1 MSAVDLSIYFQPL
14 SNDIHGIHHPKENT
28 LGFLCDAFLTDFP
41 DWKAAKVA
49 IIGVNESRHS
59 AENSGCKDAPD
70 SIRKF
75 LYKLFPS
82 SASLKIV
89 DFGNIASGD
98 TVQDT
103 YFALKTVV
111 KELIKHKVVPVILGG
126 GQDLTFANYAAYESL
141 EQTIN
146 LLCVDRMFDLGN
158 SEEDYSSQDF
168 LNKIILHEPNFL
180 FNYSNIGFQ
189 TYFVDD
195 KELQLMD
202 KLFFDTYRLGSFKD
216 NVQESEPIIRNA
228 DMVSFDI
235 SVIRQSDAPGSAYP
249 SPNGLYGEDACQMC
263 YYAGMSD
270 KLSSIGFYELNPH
283 FDQNEQTSHLVA
295 QMVWCFL
302 DGFSNRKN
310 DFPFIDEEN
319 YLKYRVVIKDYDH
332 ELVFFKSKKTDRW
345 WLNVPYPPNKR
356 MKFERHHLVPC
367 SYNDYL
373 SATNEDIPDKW
384 WKTFQKLV

>member
-1 MSAVDLSIYFQPL
+1 MSAIDLSIYFRPL
-14 SNDIHGIHHPKENT
+14 SEDIQAIKSLKENT
-28 LGFLCDAFLTDFP
+28 IGFLCDAYLTEFP
-41 DWKAAKVA
+41 DWNSAKVA
-49 IIGVNESRHS
+49 IVGVNESRYS
-59 AENSGCKDAPD
+59 SLNEGCKDAPD
-70 SIRKF
+70 AVRKF

-82 SASLKIV
+82 SAALKIV
-89 DFGNIASGD
+89 DLGNIAPGD

-111 KELIKHKVVPVILGG
+111 KELIKHKVVPIILGG

-141 EQTIN
+141 ERTIN

-202 KLFFDTYRLGSFKD
+202 KLFFDTYRLGSFKG
-216 NVQESEPIIRNA
+216 NIQESEPIIRNA

-235 SVIRQSDAPGSAYP
+235 SVIRQSDAPGSAFS

-263 YYAGMSD
+263 FYAGMSD

-283 FDQNEQTSHLVA
+283 FDQNEQTAHLVA

-319 YLKYRVVIKDYDH
+319 YLKYRVVIKDYEH

-345 WLNVPYPPNKR
+345 WLNVPYPPNQR

-367 SYNDYL
+367 SYNDFL
-373 SATNEDIPDKW
+373 SASNEDVPDKW

>member
-1 MSAVDLSIYFQPL
+1 MSSIDLSIYFQPIGADVVAL
-14 SNDIHGIHHPKENT
+14 HQPKENT
-28 LGFLCDAFLTDFP
+28 LGSLCDAFINDFP
-41 DWKAAKVA
+41 DWQSAKVA
-49 IIGVNESRHS
+49 VIGVKESRYS
-59 AENSGCKDAPD
+59 SENVGCKDAPD
-70 SIRKF
+70 AVRKF

-82 SASLKIV
+82 SLALKMV
-89 DFGNIASGD
+89 DLGNIAPGD

-111 KELIKHKVVPVILGG
+111 KELIKRKVVPVILGG

-180 FNYSNIGFQ
+180 FNYSNIGYQ

-202 KLFFDTYRLGSFKD
+202 KLFFDTYRLGSFKG

-235 SVIRQSDAPGSAYP
+235 SVIRQSDAPGTAYA

-270 KLSSIGFYELNPH
+270 KLSSIGFYEFNPL
-283 FDQNEQTSHLVA
+283 FDRNEQTSHLVA

-319 YLKYRVVIKDYDH
+319 YLKYRVIIKDYDH

-345 WLNVPYPPNKR
+345 WLNVPYPPNQR

-367 SYNDYL
+367 SYNDFL
-373 SATNEDIPDKW
+373 SASNEDVPDKW

>member
-14 SNDIHGIHHPKENT
+14 VNDIQEIHNPKENT
-28 LGFLCDAFLTDFP
+28 LGALCEAFLIEFP
-41 DWKAAKVA
+41 DWKEAKVA
-49 IIGVNESRHS
+49 IIGVNESRFS
-59 AENSGCKDAPD
+59 ADNNGCKDAPD

-75 LYKLFPS
+75 LYKLYPS
-82 SASLKIV
+82 TASLKIV
-89 DFGNIASGD
+89 DFGNIAPGD

-180 FNYSNIGFQ
+180 FNYSNIGYQ

-202 KLFFDTYRLGSFKD
+202 KLFFDTYRLGSFMG

-235 SVIRQSDAPGSAYP
+235 SVIRQSDAPGSGYS

-283 FDQNEQTSHLVA
+283 FDINGQTSHLVA

-310 DFPFIDEEN
+310 DFPFINEEN

-345 WLNVPYPPNKR
+345 WLNVPYPPNQR

-367 SYNDYL
+367 SYNDFL
-373 SATNEDIPDKW
+373 SANNEDIPDKW

>member
-1 MSAVDLSIYFQPL
+1 MSSIDLSIYFQPIGADVVAL
-14 SNDIHGIHHPKENT
+14 HQPKENT
-28 LGFLCDAFLTDFP
+28 LGSLCEAFINDFP
-41 DWKAAKVA
+41 DWQSAKVA
-49 IIGVNESRHS
+49 VIGVKESRYS
-59 AENSGCKDAPD
+59 AENVGCKDAPD
-70 SIRKF
+70 AIRKF

-82 SASLKIV
+82 SAALKMV
-89 DFGNIASGD
+89 DLGNIAPGD

-103 YFALKTVV
+103 YFALKTVI
-111 KELIKHKVVPVILGG
+111 KELIKRKVVPVILGG

-158 SEEDYSSQDF
+158 SEEDYSSQAF

-202 KLFFDTYRLGSFKD
+202 KLFFDTYRLGSFKG

-228 DMVSFDI
+228 DMVSFDV
-235 SVIRQSDAPGSAYP
+235 SVIRQSDAPGSAYS

-270 KLSSIGFYELNPH
+270 KLSSIGFYELNPDY
-283 FDQNEQTSHLVA
+283 DQNEQTSHLVA

-319 YLKYRVVIKDYDH
+319 YLKYRVIIKDYDH

-345 WLNVPYPPNKR
+345 WLNVPYPPNQR

-367 SYNDYL
+367 SYNDFL
-373 SATNEDIPDKW
+373 SASNEDVPDKW

>member
-1 MSAVDLSIYFQPL
+1 MSSIDLSIYFQPIGADVVAL
-14 SNDIHGIHHPKENT
+14 HQPKENT
-28 LGFLCDAFLTDFP
+28 LGSLCEAFINDFP
-41 DWKAAKVA
+41 DWQSAKVA
-49 IIGVNESRHS
+49 LIGVKESRYS
-59 AENSGCKDAPD
+59 AENVGCKDAPD
-70 SIRKF
+70 AVRKF

-82 SASLKIV
+82 SAALKMV
-89 DFGNIASGD
+89 DLGNIAPGD

-111 KELIKHKVVPVILGG
+111 KELIKRKVVPVILGG

-158 SEEDYSSQDF
+158 SEEDYSSQAF

-202 KLFFDTYRLGSFKD
+202 KLFFDTYRLGSFKG

-228 DMVSFDI
+228 DMVSFDV
-235 SVIRQSDAPGSAYP
+235 SVIRQSDAPGSAYS

-270 KLSSIGFYELNPH
+270 KLSSIGFYELNPD

-302 DGFSNRKN
+302 DGFSNRKS

-319 YLKYRVVIKDYDH
+319 YLKYRVIIKDYDH

-345 WLNVPYPPNKR
+345 WLNVPYPPNQR

-367 SYNDYL
+367 SYNDFL
-373 SATNEDIPDKW
+373 SASNEDVPDKW

>member
-1 MSAVDLSIYFQPL
+1 MSSIDLSIYFQPIGADVVAL
-14 SNDIHGIHHPKENT
+14 HQPKENT
-28 LGFLCDAFLTDFP
+28 LGSLCEAFINDFP
-41 DWKAAKVA
+41 DWQSAKVA
-49 IIGVNESRHS
+49 VIGVKESRYS
-59 AENSGCKDAPD
+59 AENVGCKDAPD
-70 SIRKF
+70 AVRKF

-82 SASLKIV
+82 SAALKMV
-89 DFGNIASGD
+89 DLGNIAPGD

-111 KELIKHKVVPVILGG
+111 KELIKRKVVPVILGG

-158 SEEDYSSQDF
+158 SEEDYSSQAF

-202 KLFFDTYRLGSFKD
+202 KLFFDTYRLGSFKG

-228 DMVSFDI
+228 DMVSFDV
-235 SVIRQSDAPGSAYP
+235 SVIRQSDAPGSAYS

-270 KLSSIGFYELNPH
+270 KLSSIGFYELNPD

-302 DGFSNRKN
+302 DGFSNRKS

-319 YLKYRVVIKDYDH
+319 YLKYRVIIKDYDH

-345 WLNVPYPPNKR
+345 WLNVPYPPNQR

-367 SYNDYL
+367 SYNDFL
-373 SATNEDIPDKW
+373 SASNEDVPDKW